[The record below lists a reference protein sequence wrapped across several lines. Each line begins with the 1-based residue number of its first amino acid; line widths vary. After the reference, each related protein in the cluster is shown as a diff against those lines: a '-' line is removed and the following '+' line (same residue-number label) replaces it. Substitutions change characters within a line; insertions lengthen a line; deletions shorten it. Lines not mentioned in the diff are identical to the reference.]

1 MSAAIGRRSVLA
13 GALGLAGAATL
24 PAALR
29 AESARLR
36 VVWWGNDDR
45 TRRTLEV
52 LKLYQAKAQGAEL
65 VGEVSN
71 AEYFPKLAT
80 QLVGRNAPDIFQLEP
95 NSFADFVQRGATLP
109 LDDLMP
115 QPIDTSG
122 VSRDLLDLC
131 ALDGKVWGIPHGLN
145 SFALMYDTAVFK
157 AAGIAPPDDKTSWD
171 DYADRM
177 AELTKAAARDQ
188 YWGSCDASGYSFAF
202 QVWLRQRGADLFTAD
217 RALGFNQDHA
227 AEWFS
232 YWDKMRKRGGC
243 VPADI
248 AALSPDSTITQM
260 PLIQGKAAT
269 SLAFSNQIVGM
280 QSATQVPL
288 ALTMYPNGGPGA
300 KPGQF
305 YRPASCWSIYA
316 RCKAPEAAAGFIA
329 FFLSDPEAAG
339 VLGVERGVPM
349 APAMRE
355 LILPTLK
362 PVERAT
368 VDYVNFIA
376 DKLGPYPPPPPKG
389 SQQFG
394 RVLKRVADT
403 VAFGSA
409 SITDG
414 AAQLIADAGTIL

>member
-1 MSAAIGRRSVLA
+1 MTAAIGRRSVLA
-13 GALGLAGAATL
+13 GALGLAGASMV
-24 PAALR
+24 PAAR
-29 AESARLR
+29 AEAERLR
-36 VVWWGNDDR
+36 IVWWGNDDR
-45 TRRTLEV
+45 TRRTTEV
-52 LKLYQAKAQGAEL
+52 LKLYQAKGQGAEL

-80 QLVGRNAPDIFQLEP
+80 QLVGRSAPDIFQLEP

-109 LDDLMP
+109 LDEFMP
-115 QPIDTSG
+115 KPIDTAG
-122 VSRDLLDLC
+122 IPRELLDLC

-171 DYADRM
+171 DYAARM
-177 AELTKAAARDQ
+177 VELTKAAGRDQ
-188 YWGSCDASGYSFAF
+188 YWGSCDGSGYSYAF

-217 RALGFNQDHA
+217 RTLGFNQDHA

-232 YWDKMRKRGGC
+232 YWDKMRKAGGC

-280 QSATQVPL
+280 QSATTVPL
-288 ALTMYPNGGPGA
+288 ALTMFPNGGPGA

-305 YRPASCWSIYA
+305 YRPASSWSIYA
-316 RCKAPEAAAGFIA
+316 RSKAPEAAAAFIG
-329 FFLSDPEAAG
+329 FFLIDPEAAK

-349 APAMRE
+349 SPATRE
-355 LILPTLK
+355 LILPTLT

-376 DKLGPYPPPPPKG
+376 DKLGPYPAPPPKG

-403 VAFGSA
+403 VAFGTA

-414 AAQLIADAGTIL
+414 AAQLVADAGTIL